1 VPDCVRLPPLC
12 FLASIH
18 PLDQSSPFMFLD
30 PESLQSVAPAEI
42 LKEATAGLLGIDR
55 RFFRALLSR
64 PEETVAA
71 VLAWANRDHE
81 DDPVNLEI
89 EVIELIHALKI
100 ADGIPFLLDAIR
112 VAPDDIPDEVIEAIH
127 SFGADSIEPLLDL
140 YKEIGEEDG
149 AEVAFLLASLH
160 VRDPRILDL
169 LLDRLEFDAA
179 EGAFLLGIYGDP
191 QTRPALEKMAAG
203 LGDTEEELKKD
214 IENALGLLTD
224 QPPAREDK
232 PFDLLERYPEK
243 TDPPI
248 DLLPEH
254 ARIEFLHHP
263 SASVRAEAAH
273 SFFNREL
280 DTALSSKLLS
290 LAKSDEDV
298 AVRARAWES
307 LNDATDRPEVVEA
320 MLAAMRDSSLPVQER
335 ASVLVGLS
343 LEADRNEV
351 RAAMDELYENAE
363 ARAKTLEA
371 MWRSVH
377 PSFRERFA
385 PNLDHQDVEVRRNA
399 IWGVGYFGVR
409 SSLDKLR
416 GFFEDEELRPD
427 ALFAYTL
434 AIPGETTKG
443 RVRTLFNRV
452 EKDAGGLSAHEQE
465 LVKAALDERLAL
477 AGKEP
482 YFTVQA

>member
-1 VPDCVRLPPLC
+1 
-12 FLASIH
+12 
-18 PLDQSSPFMFLD
+18 MFLD
-30 PESLQSVAPAEI
+30 PENLQSVAPSEI
-42 LKEATAGLLGIDR
+42 LKEATAGRLGIDQ

-64 PEETVAA
+64 REETVAA
-71 VLAWANRDHE
+71 LLAWANRDRE

-89 EVIELIHALKI
+89 EAVDLIHALKI
-100 ADGIPFLLDAIR
+100 AEGMPLLLDAIR
-112 VAPDDIPDEVIEAIH
+112 IAPDEIPDEVIEAIH
-127 SFGADSIEPLLDL
+127 SFGSDSIEPLLDL

-160 VRDPRILDL
+160 VRDRRILDL
-169 LLDRLEFDAA
+169 LLDRLEYDVA

-191 QTRPALEKMAAG
+191 QTRPALEKMAQS
-203 LGDTEEELKKD
+203 LGDSEKDLKKE
-214 IENALGLLTD
+214 IENALGLLND
-224 QPPAREDK
+224 QPSTVEDK
-232 PFDLLERYPEK
+232 PFDPLERYPEK
-243 TDPPI
+243 ANPPI
-248 DLLPEH
+248 DLLSER

-263 SASVRAEAAH
+263 SPSVRADAAH
-273 SFFNREL
+273 SFFNQEL
-280 DTALSSKLLS
+280 DAALSAKLLS

-307 LNDATDRPEVVEA
+307 LSDATERPEVVEA
-320 MLAAMRDSSLPVQER
+320 MLAAMRDSALPVQER

-351 RAAMDELYENAE
+351 RAAMDELYEHRE

-377 PSFRERFA
+377 PTFRERFA
-385 PNLDHQDVEVRRNA
+385 PNLDDQDVEVRRNA
-399 IWGVGYFGVR
+399 IWGVGYFGLR
-409 SSLDKLR
+409 SSLDRLR
-416 GFFEDEELRPD
+416 RFFDDEELRAD

-434 AIPGETTKG
+434 AMPGETTKG
-443 RVRTLFNRV
+443 RVRTLLNRV
-452 EKDAGGLSAHEQE
+452 EKEAGGLSAQEQE

-482 YFTVQA
+482 YFTAQA